1 MHYRVPSAPGRRVA
15 LRSALLFR
23 PYLWWL
29 GLLLFVVT
37 VGSALQLLPVLVI
50 ARIVNTIEGGSDL
63 AGASGTAT
71 RQVLVYGLIAGGMF
85 LGAGLLSV
93 AQTFITQRIGQ
104 GVMYAMRTRL
114 HTHLQRQSLNFHTE
128 NQTGEILSRVTTDV
142 NQVEQA
148 VTITLAEFMVNMVT
162 LVIAVALMFWLDWR
176 IALLAAGS
184 LPLWILPTKRIGNF
198 QRRLRKEWQEESAN
212 MASHLEETLSV
223 SGAMLV
229 KSFGR
234 QTYEAERFEHSNAR
248 LRRLSI
254 QRVMAGR
261 WFNMATE
268 LFGSVALIA
277 VFVIGGVA
285 VLNDGVDLGTV
296 VAFSVLVQ
304 RVFQPFATI
313 ARVNTTLISSLALF
327 ERVFEYLDRPVELIE
342 SPDARVLQGARGHV
356 RMEGVTF
363 NYPGS
368 EVPSLADVDFE
379 VKPGQMA
386 ALVGPSGAGKTT
398 MTYLLQRFYDPDHG
412 RVLIDGV
419 DLRDLSLQSLAATVG
434 AVMQETFL
442 FHNTLRENIR
452 YGRLDASDEELM
464 VAAAIA
470 GLGDLLRELPEGL
483 DTVVGER
490 GYRLSGGQKQ
500 RVAIARAV
508 LKDPPVLIF
517 DEATASLDTRLERE
531 IRDATTRLARGRT
544 TVVIA
549 HRLSTVL
556 TADVIYVFDN
566 ARVVERGTHAE
577 LLAADSLY
585 AALYNEQFADAEP
598 EELQALAAAAPG
610 LTGVGGVG
618 TASAADGDAPTPSS
632 EAALAQVD

>member
-1 MHYRVPSAPGRRVA
+1 M
-15 LRSALLFR
+15 LALL
-23 PYLWWL
+23 LA
-29 GLLLFVVT
+29 VV
-37 VGSALQLLPVLVI
+37 VVASALQLLPVLVI
-50 ARIVNTIEGGSDL
+50 ARIVNTIEAASNTVGAPEDATREILKYGLL
-63 AGASGTAT
+63 AGS
-71 RQVLVYGLIAGGMF
+71 MF

-93 AQTFITQRIGQ
+93 AQTLITQRIGQ

-162 LVIAVALMFWLDWR
+162 LLIAVGLMFYLDWR
-176 IALLAAGS
+176 IALLAAAS
-184 LPLWILPTKRIGNF
+184 LPLWIIPTKRIGNF
-198 QRRLRKEWQEESAN
+198 QRRLRKEWQEESAT

-234 QTYEAERFEHSNAR
+234 QEYETERFEHSNAR

-277 VFVIGGVA
+277 VFVVGGVA

-342 SPDARVLQGARGHV
+342 SPDARVLEAPRGHV

-363 NYPGS
+363 AYPGA
-368 EVPSLADVDFE
+368 ETPSLADVDFE
-379 VKPGQMA
+379 VLPGQMA

-398 MTYLLQRFYDPDHG
+398 MTYLLQRFYDPDRG
-412 RVLIDGV
+412 RVTIDGT

-452 YGRLDASDEELM
+452 YGRLDATDGELLA
-464 VAAAIA
+464 AAAIA

-556 TADVIYVFDN
+556 EADVIYVFDN

-577 LLAADSLY
+577 LLAADGLY
-585 AALYNEQFADAEP
+585 AALYHEQFAEAGEMEDRQVDAE
-598 EELQALAAAAPG
+598 AP
-610 LTGVGGVG
+610 VASD
-618 TASAADGDAPTPSS
+618 TASPP
-632 EAALAQVD
+632 ALAQVD